1 MVTMITVE
9 WIVTTVVANLSL
21 HSSCQQ
27 NAELWGK
34 FLNLSCCQH
43 NAPLLTAIH
52 EGFSV
57 VHVVLV
63 PYLVKDTWSQT
74 LWLRWLRE

>member
-1 MVTMITVE
+1 M
-9 WIVTTVVANLSL
+9 
-21 HSSCQQ
+21 
-27 NAELWGK
+27 
-34 FLNLSCCQH
+34 
-43 NAPLLTAIH
+43 LTAIR
-52 EGFSV
+52 GYFCV